1 MTESIKAI
9 TDFLFIEDNIE
20 EIKRSDLLIVLCNN
34 MMSDMANK
42 IDYLFKNNK
51 IDSDTK
57 IILSGA
63 KGPLD
68 IDEEKECIRLLEI
81 LNRDYGYEKSLFVL
95 EEDATNIYEN
105 LLYSKR
111 YLDSFNKYNNII
123 LMGSAFALRRVKMCA
138 SHLGYPINKINYVGT
153 VGIRNVSKEDWYKS
167 EMAKERV
174 FGELERIGK
183 YLSKGDLDIN

>member
-9 TDFLFIEDNIE
+9 TDFLFIEDNID
-20 EIKRSDLLIVLCNN
+20 EITKSDLLIVLCNN

-51 IDSDTK
+51 IDENTK

-68 IDEEKECIRLLEI
+68 MHLEKECIRLLEI
-81 LNRDYGYEKSLFVL
+81 LNHDYGYDKNLFIL

-111 YLDSFNKYNNII
+111 YLDSFDKYNNII

-138 SHLGYPINKINYVGT
+138 SHLGYPINKIKFVGT
-153 VGIRNVSKEDWYKS
+153 VGPRNVGKDTWYKS
-167 EMAKERV
+167 DIAKERV
-174 FGELERIGK
+174 FEELERIGK
-183 YLSKGDLDIN
+183 YLSKGDLDIK